1 MTGFAPPPGG
11 GAALVTG
18 AASGIGHALAA
29 ALAAD
34 GWRVV
39 LADLDEARAEAAA
52 AALPRARAVRL
63 DVTDPAA
70 VEAVVA
76 GIELD
81 EPLRLVVNNAGVSP
95 APGDGGLWPL
105 AEWQRVVS
113 VNLMG
118 VVHGV
123 NAAYPRMRA
132 RGSGVILNTASLA
145 GLVPGP
151 GLGPYGATKHAV
163 VGLSLGLRA
172 DAAPYG
178 VRVSALCP
186 GWVDTP
192 MLDSAGPD
200 GRPVRED
207 LAEFGIGEA
216 VPAADVARAALDGL
230 RRNLPVIVV
239 PKDAVRAWWAQRLV
253 PAYIERRSARV
264 AATIAGRL
272 AAARR

>member
-1 MTGFAPPPGG
+1 MTRFAPPPGG

-18 AASGIGHALAA
+18 AASGIGLALAT

-39 LADLDEARAEAAA
+39 LADLDGAKAQAAA
-52 AALPRARAVRL
+52 AGLPGARGVAV
-63 DVTDPAA
+63 DVRDPDAVAA
-70 VEAVVA
+70 VVD
-76 GIELD
+76 GIEQD
-81 EPLRLVVNNAGVSP
+81 EPLRLVANNAGVSP
-95 APGDGGLWPL
+95 APGDGGFWPVE
-105 AEWQRVVS
+105 EWQRVVS

-123 NAAYPRMRA
+123 DAAYPRMRA
-132 RGSGVILNTASLA
+132 RRSGVILNTASLA

-178 VRVSALCP
+178 VRVTALCP

-192 MLDSAGPD
+192 MLDSIGVQ
-200 GRPVRED
+200 GRLVRDD
-207 LAEFGIGEA
+207 LGEFGVG
-216 VPAADVARAALDGL
+216 VPVPPADVAAAALDGL
-230 RRNLPVIVV
+230 RRNLPLVVV
-239 PKDAVRAWWAQRLV
+239 PRQATQAWWAQRLV
-253 PAYIERRSARV
+253 PRYVERRALRV
-264 AATIAGRL
+264 AATIAART
-272 AAARR
+272 AARP

>member
-18 AASGIGHALAA
+18 AASGIGHAIAA

-39 LADLDEARAEAAA
+39 LADLDEDTAAAAA

-63 DVTDPAA
+63 DVTDPGA
-70 VEAVVA
+70 VEDVVA
-76 GIELD
+76 GIELH

-95 APGDGGLWPL
+95 APGDGGLWTL
-105 AEWQRVVS
+105 AEWQRVVA

-192 MLDSAGPD
+192 MLDSPGPD
-200 GRPVRED
+200 GRPVRDD
-207 LAEFGIGEA
+207 LAEFGVGVP

-230 RRNLPVIVV
+230 RRNRPVIVV
-239 PKDAVRAWWAQRLV
+239 PGDAVRVWWAQRLV
-253 PAYIERRSARV
+253 PAYVERRSARV
-264 AATIAGRL
+264 AATIAAR
-272 AAARR
+272 AAAPRR

>member
-18 AASGIGHALAA
+18 AAQGIGLALAT

-39 LADLDEARAEAAA
+39 LADLDAAKAEAAA
-52 AALPRARAVRL
+52 AALPGARAVRL
-63 DVTDPAA
+63 DVTDPGA
-70 VEAVVA
+70 VDAVVT
-76 GIELD
+76 GIEQD
-81 EPLRLVVNNAGVSP
+81 EPLRLLVNNAGVSP
-95 APGDGGLWPL
+95 APGDRGLWSVT
-105 AEWQRVVS
+105 EWQRVVA

-118 VVHGV
+118 VVHGIG
-123 NAAYPRMRA
+123 AAYPRMRD

-172 DAAPYG
+172 DAAPFG

-192 MLDSAGPD
+192 MLDSVGPD
-200 GRPVRED
+200 GRPVRDD
-207 LAEFGIGEA
+207 LAEFGIGEP
-216 VPAADVARAALDGL
+216 VPAADVAAAALDGL
-230 RRNLPVIVV
+230 RRNVPLIVV
-239 PKDAVRAWWAQRLV
+239 PKEAKQAWWAQRLA
-253 PAYIERRSARV
+253 PKYIERRSARV
-264 AATIAGRL
+264 AATIA
-272 AAARR
+272 ARTAVRR